1 MINLSKNIGAGLG
14 AAGLCGLMLVLSATA
29 SAAPNQKSVADV
41 VACLEDESTVR
52 ACSSKE
58 LSNVVVQCTDGESS
72 YYIKYDD
79 LEDLVD
85 PYIGFFSCPG
95 GTIEAVFV
103 KSGSD
108 KIKSEA
114 DGLPSGSG
122 TLWNPSECPVDCP
135 ATGEEEGEDPGTE
148 PPPDGETPQ

>member
-1 MINLSKNIGAGLG
+1 MINSSKNIGAGLG
-14 AAGLCGLMLVLSATA
+14 AAGLVGLMLVLSATA
-29 SAAPNQKSVADV
+29 SAKPNAKSVADV
-41 VACLEDESTVR
+41 AACLEDESTVR

-85 PYIGFFSCPG
+85 PYVGFFSCPEA
-95 GTIEAVFV
+95 TVEAVYV

-108 KIKSEA
+108 KSGGKA
-114 DGLPSGSG
+114 DGLPAGSG
-122 TLWNPSECPVDCP
+122 TLWVSAECPVDVP
-135 ATGEEEGEDPGTE
+135 RHRRGRGGRPGYRTAS
-148 PPPDGETPQ
+148 

>member
-1 MINLSKNIGAGLG
+1 MINSSKNIGAGLG
-14 AAGLCGLMLVLSATA
+14 AASLCGLMLVLSTAA
-29 SAAPNQKSVADV
+29 SAKPNAKSVADV
-41 VACLEDESTVR
+41 AACLEDESTVR

-72 YYIKYDD
+72 YDIKYDD
-79 LEDLVD
+79 LEDLDD
-85 PYIGFFSCPG
+85 PYVGFFSCPEA
-95 GTIEAVFV
+95 TVEAVYV

-108 KIKSEA
+108 KSGGKA
-114 DGLPSGSG
+114 DGLPAGSG
-122 TLWNPSECPVDCP
+122 TLWVSAECPVDCP

>member
-1 MINLSKNIGAGLG
+1 MINSSKNIGAGLG
-14 AAGLCGLMLVLSATA
+14 AAGLVGLMLVLSATA
-29 SAAPNQKSVADV
+29 SARPNENSVADV
-41 VACLEDESTVR
+41 AACLEDESTVR

-58 LSNVVVQCTDGESS
+58 LSNVVIQCTDGESS

-85 PYIGFFSCPG
+85 PYVGFFSCPG
-95 GTIEAVFV
+95 ATVEAVYV

-108 KIKSEA
+108 KSGGKA
-114 DGLPSGSG
+114 DDLPAGSG
-122 TLWNPSECPVDCP
+122 TLWVSAECPVACP

-148 PPPDGETPQ
+148 PPPGDETPQ